1 MLRKRLTLE
10 WRFKFKMKRYVA
22 PGLIVLVAICVAGGV
37 SPLIG
42 HHSFAA
48 QYDINQPIKITGTV
62 TKVEWTNPHVRVLV
76 DAADEAGKII
86 HWTVELTGNMTRLS
100 RDGWKADSIKPGDMV
115 VVNAYRAR
123 RIKNLVNANE
133 ITKDGKRFL
142 AGGAA
147 SAEEAAPIR

>member
-1 MLRKRLTLE
+1 V
-10 WRFKFKMKRYVA
+10 KRYAA
-22 PGLIVLVAICVAGGV
+22 PFLIVLVSICVCGGV
-37 SPLIG
+37 RPVFG

-48 QYDINQPIKITGTV
+48 QYDSNQPIKITGTV

-76 DAADEAGKII
+76 DALDETGKMI

-123 RIKNLVNANE
+123 RIKTLVNANDV
-133 ITKDGKRFL
+133 TKDGKRYF

-147 SAEEAAPIR
+147 SPDEAAPVR